1 MLRSGCTPNPSTCAA
16 DSLARAYLAFAAVAA
31 PGSLH
36 LLLGDGGKHAV
47 DSHRTAA
54 FVDAL
59 VLHLFDVGERV
70 HGTAE
75 IGFPGFGVRCGKS
88 LLVFT

>member
-1 MLRSGCTPNPSTCAA
+1 MLWTCSKWITCAA
-16 DSLARAYLAFAAVAA
+16 DSLAHAYLALAAVAA
-31 PGSLH
+31 LRSLR
-36 LLLGDGGKHAV
+36 LLLGDGGQHAV
-47 DSHRTAA
+47 DSHRAAA

-75 IGFPGFGVRCGKS
+75 VGFPGFRVWQGHS